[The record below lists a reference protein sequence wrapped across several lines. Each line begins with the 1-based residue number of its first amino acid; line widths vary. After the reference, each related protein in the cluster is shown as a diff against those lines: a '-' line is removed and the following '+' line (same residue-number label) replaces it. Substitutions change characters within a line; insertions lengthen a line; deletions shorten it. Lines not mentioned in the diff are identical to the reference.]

1 MKIDLKDFDVAAASE
16 LGSELTLL
24 HPTKNDTPLDI
35 KIMLAGPDSKRARD
49 AERSIQDQIVKDAA
63 DGKLVGDDALF
74 ERLAAERIASITLGW
89 TGIEW
94 GGVPFPFSFD
104 NAVKLYTERR
114 WIRTQVENFAGRR
127 DNFFK
132 PSV

>member
-1 MKIDLKDFDVAAASE
+1 MKIDLNDFDVTKASE
-16 LGSELTLL
+16 IGSEVTLL
-24 HPTKNDTPLDI
+24 HPTKIDTPLDI
-35 KIMLAGPDSKRARD
+35 KIQVAGPDSKRARD

-63 DGKLVGDDALF
+63 DGKLVANDDMF
-74 ERLAAERIASITLGW
+74 ERLAAIRVASTTLGW

-114 WIRTQVENFAGRR
+114 WIRTQVENFMGRR
-127 DNFFK
+127 ENFFK